1 MDLLVGYGGLSQ
13 RFLAVAD
20 FALVYLME
28 AHPSDGWQVRID
40 NDVTQI
46 YRSSSLYELP
56 PTELKV
62 RLLLYFTIL
71 ILTKFKAFIV

>member
-20 FALVYLME
+20 FAVVYLME

-40 NDVTQI
+40 NDATKI

-56 PTELKV
+56 LTELKMC
-62 RLLLYFTIL
+62 LLLYFTII
-71 ILTKFKAFIV
+71 ILAKLRAFL